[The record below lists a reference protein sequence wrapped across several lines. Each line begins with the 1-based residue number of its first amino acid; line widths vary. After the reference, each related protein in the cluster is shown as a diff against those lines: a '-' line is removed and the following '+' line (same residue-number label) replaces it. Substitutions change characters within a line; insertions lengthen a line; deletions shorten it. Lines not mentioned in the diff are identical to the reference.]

1 MIFNSFINHDVV
13 WVRDFEVAPE
23 HLCSDP
29 EHQQTGGTDTGEHTE
44 PEVPVDPWR
53 HKRSIHHGPEEKPE
67 RFYLKNLNVNM
78 LLFYNTCRL

>member
-23 HLCSDP
+23 HLGGDP

-44 PEVPVDPWR
+44 PEVPVDP
-53 HKRSIHHGPEEKPE
+53 
-67 RFYLKNLNVNM
+67 
-78 LLFYNTCRL
+78 